1 MRIDLPVLEG
11 KFLRRYKRFFTDVEL
26 PDGSVVVAHCPN
38 TGSLKTCLEEGRP
51 AILRDT
57 QDPERKLRHV
67 FQSIRV
73 GKTWV
78 NVDTSLPNQATY
90 EHVVAGQIPELK
102 GYAEAKREVKY
113 GVNSRIDLLLT
124 GAKGERC
131 WVEVK
136 NTTYALDGA
145 AAFPDAVTERG
156 RKHLEELAAQVRLGD
171 RAVQFFFV
179 SRDDVTR
186 FRPAQEIDPDYAAAL
201 RVAAKAGVELLAY
214 AHSVTP
220 NSLEVARRLPI
231 DLD

>member
-1 MRIDLPVLEG
+1 MHIELPVVEG
-11 KFLRRYKRFFTDVEL
+11 TFLRRYKRFFTDVEL
-26 PDGSVVVAHCPN
+26 QDGSVVVAHCPN

-57 QDPERKLRHV
+57 QNPGRKLRHV

-73 GKTWV
+73 GTTWV

-90 EHVVAGQIPELK
+90 EHVRAGAIPELA
-102 GYAEAKREVKY
+102 GYAEARREVKY

-124 GAKGERC
+124 SAKGERC

-136 NTTYALDGA
+136 NTTYAIDG
-145 AAFPDAVTERG
+145 VTERG
-156 RKHLEELAAQVRLGD
+156 RKHLEELAAQVRRGD

-186 FRPAQEIDPDYAAAL
+186 FRPAHEIDPDYAAAL
-201 RVAAKAGVELLAY
+201 RAAARAGVELLAY
-214 AHSVTP
+214 AHRVTP
-220 NSLEVARRLPI
+220 DSIEVARRLPV